1 MASPLWPVLGCG
13 RRLENLGACGVER
26 AALRIE
32 EDEVWRSRTAGVA
45 QAGDVGVRRPIVNLA
60 AVGWKCNDFLLQPRP
75 KMSRAWSRL
84 PLMSSAI
91 GKGLERRSLCLLMH
105 CYTLSPC
112 KNNSERKAKGARW
125 RCPRSGNLWLQGESC
140 DTSADLCF

>member
-1 MASPLWPVLGCG
+1 M
-13 RRLENLGACGVER
+13 ER

-45 QAGDVGVRRPIVNLA
+45 QAGDVGVRRPIVDLA
-60 AVGWKCNDFLLQPRP
+60 E
-75 KMSRAWSRL
+75 WSRL

-105 CYTLSPC
+105 CYTLS
-112 KNNSERKAKGARW
+112 
-125 RCPRSGNLWLQGESC
+125 L
-140 DTSADLCF
+140 